1 MSNFA
6 SSKPVIL
13 KRVRLDFFD
22 IFTPGKPLEEDGKWK
37 YKLKAIMEA
46 DSEALKAAK
55 ESMGEAAR
63 ALWGENAKNV
73 VPNITANS
81 KAVRDGNSNMD
92 TSGNV
97 RPEYAGKFFISAS
110 NDSKPQVV
118 APKKHNG
125 KFVTITENGRGF
137 VDGLDVTDTLGFPIT
152 VPYRGC
158 YVNVKVTFVA
168 GKSLKTASGKTLPN
182 QIYAK
187 LEAIQFVADGDAF
200 GAGPTNADGFE
211 EEEVET
217 SRATPADD
225 GLF

>member
-22 IFTPGKPLEEDGKWK
+22 IFKPGKPLEDGGKWK
-37 YKLKAIMEA
+37 YKVKAIMEA
-46 DSEALKAAK
+46 DSEALNVAKAA
-55 ESMGEAAR
+55 MGEAAR
-63 ALWGENAKNV
+63 ALWGDNAKNV

-81 KAVRDGNSNMD
+81 KAVRDGNGNMD

-118 APKKHNG
+118 APRKLNG
-125 KFVTITENGRGF
+125 KFVTITEDGRGF
-137 VDGLDVTDTLGFPIT
+137 VDGLDVTDSLDFPIT

-168 GKSLKTASGKTLPN
+168 GKSFKTASGKTLPN

-187 LEAIQFVADGDAF
+187 LEAIQFFADGDAF
-200 GAGPTNADGFE
+200 GAGPTNADGFD

-217 SRATPADD
+217 SRVTPADD